1 MSMKF
6 INMRVNEEQLR
17 YLRNV
22 VDKDLSITRGNLFVA
37 TGEDAKKIYRQRE
50 ARGKQMQT
58 KIVKCLMKMM
68 LDENTIDAESED

>member
-1 MSMKF
+1 MKF

-22 VDKDLSITRGNLFVA
+22 IDKDLSLTRGNLFVA
-37 TGEDAKKIYRQRE
+37 TTEDAKKAYRQRE

-58 KIVKCLMKMM
+58 KVVKCLMKMM
-68 LDENTIDAESED
+68 LDENTIETESED

>member
-1 MSMKF
+1 MKF

-22 VDKDLSITRGNLFVA
+22 IDKDLSLTRGNLFVA
-37 TGEDAKKIYRQRE
+37 TAEDVKKAYRQRE

-58 KIVKCLMKMM
+58 KVVKCLMKMM
-68 LDENTIDAESED
+68 LDENTIETESED